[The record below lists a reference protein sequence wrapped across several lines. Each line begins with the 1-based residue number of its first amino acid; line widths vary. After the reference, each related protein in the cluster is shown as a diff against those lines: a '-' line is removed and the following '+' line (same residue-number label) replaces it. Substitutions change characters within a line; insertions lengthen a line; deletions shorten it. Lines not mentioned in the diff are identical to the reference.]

1 MIRYTIKCRCTTK
14 FEGQFPDTKSFT
26 KQKKQGMIQCPM
38 CDGLNLTYSK
48 LKTKENTK
56 TVDQRLT

>member
-14 FEGQFPDTKSFT
+14 FEGQFPDRESFT

-48 LKTKENTK
+48 LKTKGPDANTSS
-56 TVDQRLT
+56 RP

>member
-1 MIRYTIKCRCTTK
+1 MIRYKIKCRCTIK
-14 FEGQFPDTKSFT
+14 FEGQFPDIKSFT

-48 LKTKENTK
+48 IKTKTADTNQSNR
-56 TVDQRLT
+56 V